1 MVASCDLPRRLNQ
14 IGPWA
19 YLDGDQMNLSL
30 AQARASGATR
40 YQSDHPCKN
49 GHQNPERFTA
59 TQGCVECHRS
69 LVSFSH
75 YQNKGVDPMIS
86 VNEQLAALEA
96 QVEQLKDH
104 LGREPAPPPKR
115 IPAWRNA
122 SQAFSVARLVGGK
135 IGRTFDGG
143 FTKVSVVE
151 HARKMAA
158 QHGCPIRFLAW
169 DVDLNN
175 VTGPDAICIIERIHC
190 TDSEGGSGRVPV
202 SAPWPFSNKPP
213 AWLKFGNSEV
223 MA

>member
-1 MVASCDLPRRLNQ
+1 
-14 IGPWA
+14 
-19 YLDGDQMNLSL
+19 MNLDE
-30 AQARASGATR
+30 ARRTGATR
-40 YQSDHPCKN
+40 YTSGVPCKN
-49 GHQNPERFTA
+49 GHENPERFVA
-59 TQGCVECHRS
+59 TQGCVACHRA

-75 YQNKGVDPMIS
+75 YANKGVDPMIS

-96 QVEQLKDH
+96 QVEQIKDH

-122 SQAFSVARLVGGK
+122 SQAFSVAYLKDGKVGRL
-135 IGRTFDGG
+135 FDGG

-158 QHGCPIRFLAW
+158 KSGIKIRFIPW

-175 VTGPDAICIIERIHC
+175 VTGEDAVLIIERIHC

-202 SAPWPFSNKPP
+202 TAPWPFSNPLP
-213 AWLKFGNSEV
+213 GWARSGATMEV
-223 MA
+223 LA